1 MIQKELNFKDGTRI
15 FYEETNGRVQ
25 RFIEYALSPMEKEQ
39 IRKEIILESVF
50 EPIARKYNAGK
61 YYYLSILQNT
71 VLKLDRS
78 QKIQL
83 YNDLK
88 NLHDRTSA
96 EFDFS
101 ILKNGFLD
109 TFGKYWPGNEHQCA
123 SFFTLIYLAMIDL
136 EQGKSIYPH
145 SRGKT
150 MVLKSC
156 EATMKMLQEC
166 LNVKMMTCLI
176 MIGMGIMMSK
186 IPLMRSIMAIMD
198 MTMIPLMKL
207 LMAIQKPP
215 GMLIKYLPTTNV

>member
-1 MIQKELNFKDGTRI
+1 MIQKEIKFKDGTRI

-39 IRKEIILESVF
+39 IRKEIILKSVF
-50 EPIARKYNAGK
+50 ESNDRKHNAGK
-61 YYYLSILQNT
+61 YYYLSVLQNT

-123 SFFTLIYLAMIDL
+123 SFFTLIYLAMVDL
-136 EQGKSIYPH
+136 EQGKSMYPH

-156 EATMKMLQEC
+156 EAIILKGANYEDAARMFERQNDDVSYNDWHGNYDVEDSPYEKYHGYNGYDDDTIDEAFDGYPEATW
-166 LNVKMMTCLI
+166 NV
-176 MIGMGIMMSK
+176 
-186 IPLMRSIMAIMD
+186 D
-198 MTMIPLMKL
+198 
-207 LMAIQKPP
+207 
-215 GMLIKYLPTTNV
+215 

>member
-1 MIQKELNFKDGTRI
+1 MIQKEITFKDGTRI

-25 RFIEYALSPMEKEQ
+25 RYIEYALSPMEKEK
-39 IRKEIILESVF
+39 IRKEIILESLF
-50 EPIARKYNAGK
+50 ESNVKKYNAGK
-61 YYYLSILQNT
+61 YYYLSVLQNT
-71 VLKLDRS
+71 VLKLDKS

-96 EFDFS
+96 EYDSS

-123 SFFTLIYLAMIDL
+123 SFFTLIYLAMVDL

-150 MVLKSC
+150 MVLESC
-156 EATMKMLQEC
+156 EAIILKGANYEDAARMFERQHNDVSYNDWHGNYDVEDSPYEKYHGYNGYDDDTIDEAFDGYPEATW
-166 LNVKMMTCLI
+166 NV
-176 MIGMGIMMSK
+176 
-186 IPLMRSIMAIMD
+186 D
-198 MTMIPLMKL
+198 
-207 LMAIQKPP
+207 
-215 GMLIKYLPTTNV
+215 

>member
-156 EATMKMLQEC
+156 EAIILKGANYEDAARMFERQNDDVSYNDWHGNYDVEDSPYEKYHGYNGYDDDTIDEAFDGYPEATW
-166 LNVKMMTCLI
+166 NV
-176 MIGMGIMMSK
+176 
-186 IPLMRSIMAIMD
+186 D
-198 MTMIPLMKL
+198 
-207 LMAIQKPP
+207 
-215 GMLIKYLPTTNV
+215 

>member
-1 MIQKELNFKDGTRI
+1 MIQKELKFKDGTRI

-39 IRKEIILESVF
+39 IGKEIILKSIF
-50 EPIARKYNAGK
+50 EPITRKYNAGK

-156 EATMKMLQEC
+156 EAIILKGANYEDAARMFERQNDDVSYNDWHGNYDVEDSPYEKYHGYNGYDDDTIDEAFDGYPEATW
-166 LNVKMMTCLI
+166 NV
-176 MIGMGIMMSK
+176 
-186 IPLMRSIMAIMD
+186 D
-198 MTMIPLMKL
+198 
-207 LMAIQKPP
+207 
-215 GMLIKYLPTTNV
+215 

>member
-1 MIQKELNFKDGTRI
+1 MIQKEITFKDGTRI

-25 RFIEYALSPMEKEQ
+25 RYIEYALSPMEKEK
-39 IRKEIILESVF
+39 IRKEIILESLF
-50 EPIARKYNAGK
+50 ESNVKMYNAGK
-61 YYYLSILQNT
+61 YYYLSVLQNT
-71 VLKLDRS
+71 VLKLDKS

-96 EFDFS
+96 EYDSS

-123 SFFTLIYLAMIDL
+123 SFFTLIYLAMVDL

-150 MVLKSC
+150 MVLESC
-156 EATMKMLQEC
+156 EAIILKGANYEDAARMFERQHNDVSYNDWHGNYDVEDSPYEKYHGYYGYDDDTIDEAFDGYPEATW
-166 LNVKMMTCLI
+166 NV
-176 MIGMGIMMSK
+176 
-186 IPLMRSIMAIMD
+186 D
-198 MTMIPLMKL
+198 
-207 LMAIQKPP
+207 
-215 GMLIKYLPTTNV
+215 

>member
-1 MIQKELNFKDGTRI
+1 MVQKEITFRDGTRI

-25 RFIEYALSPMEKEQ
+25 RFIEYALSPREMEQ
-39 IRKEIILESVF
+39 IRQEIILESLF
-50 EPIARKYNAGK
+50 EPNVRKHNAGK

-96 EFDFS
+96 EFDSS
-101 ILKNGFLD
+101 ILRNGFLD

-123 SFFTLIYLAMIDL
+123 SFFTLIYLAMVDM
-136 EQGKSIYPH
+136 EQGKSMYPH
-145 SRGKT
+145 SKGKT

-156 EATMKMLQEC
+156 EAIIIKGANYEDAARMFERKHNDVSYNDWNGNY
-166 LNVKMMTCLI
+166 NVEN
-176 MIGMGIMMSK
+176 S
-186 IPLMRSIMAIMD
+186 PYE
-198 MTMIPLMKL
+198 
-207 LMAIQKPP
+207 
-215 GMLIKYLPTTNV
+215 KYNGYNGYDDDTIDEAFDGYPEATWNVD

>member
-15 FYEETNGRVQ
+15 FYEETNGIVQ

-156 EATMKMLQEC
+156 EAIILKGANYEDAARMFERQNDDVSYNDWHGNYDVEDSPYEKYHGYNGYDDDTIDEAFDGYPEATW
-166 LNVKMMTCLI
+166 NV
-176 MIGMGIMMSK
+176 
-186 IPLMRSIMAIMD
+186 D
-198 MTMIPLMKL
+198 
-207 LMAIQKPP
+207 
-215 GMLIKYLPTTNV
+215 

>member
-156 EATMKMLQEC
+156 EAIILKGANYEDAARMFERQNDDVSYNDWHGNYDVEDFPYEKYHGYNGYDDDTIDEAFDGYPEATW
-166 LNVKMMTCLI
+166 NV
-176 MIGMGIMMSK
+176 
-186 IPLMRSIMAIMD
+186 D
-198 MTMIPLMKL
+198 
-207 LMAIQKPP
+207 
-215 GMLIKYLPTTNV
+215 